1 MDKKKNERIYAIL
14 QETEIFRNIPG
25 EQLEQAAEYCRLS
38 RVKRGSSVFR
48 KGEAANNLYILQK
61 GLVMEQVYYR
71 ESVDVIVT
79 VKSPGSFL
87 GETALM
93 TDTNYLNT
101 ALALEDVVLVSM
113 PKSVF
118 LDLAWNHPAVCQ
130 VVIRELVKRLTNS
143 AENMVHSMYLDAP
156 GRLAFTV
163 LNLTTAANRTMDL
176 RVTQSALAATAGMAR
191 QTAAK
196 ILGDWRAEGW
206 ISTDRGRVSVLD
218 MDRLVDIIMKSEL
231 HC

>member
-14 QETEIFRNIPG
+14 QETAIFHGVPR

-118 LDLAWNHPAVCQ
+118 LDLAWKHPGVCQ

>member
-1 MDKKKNERIYAIL
+1 MEKKRNNNIYEIL
-14 QETEIFRNIPG
+14 QGTNIFHDVSKAK
-25 EQLEQAAEYCRLS
+25 LEQAAEYCRLS

-48 KGEAANNLYILQK
+48 KGEEANYFYILQK
-61 GLVMEQVYYR
+61 GYVMEQVYYR

-79 VKSPGSFL
+79 VKSPGNFL

-118 LDLAWNHPAVCQ
+118 LDLAWNNPPVCR
-130 VVIRELVKRLTNS
+130 VVIRELVKRLSNS
-143 AENMVHSMYLDAP
+143 AENMIHSMYLDAP

-163 LNLTTAANRTMDL
+163 LNLTTAAERTMDL

-206 ISTDRGRVSVLD
+206 ISTDRGKVSVLD
-218 MDRLVDIIMKSEL
+218 MNRLLDIIMNSEM

>member
-14 QETEIFRNIPG
+14 QETAIFHNVPG

-48 KGEAANNLYILQK
+48 KGEAANHLYILQK

-79 VKSPGSFL
+79 IKSPGSFL
-87 GETALM
+87 GETAQM

-101 ALALEDVVLVSM
+101 ALALEDVVQVSM

>member
-1 MDKKKNERIYAIL
+1 MDKKMNERIYAIL
-14 QETEIFRNIPG
+14 QETEIFRNVPG

-48 KGEAANNLYILQK
+48 KGEAANHLYILQK

>member
-14 QETEIFRNIPG
+14 QETAIFHGVPR

-143 AENMVHSMYLDAP
+143 AEYMVHSMYLDAP